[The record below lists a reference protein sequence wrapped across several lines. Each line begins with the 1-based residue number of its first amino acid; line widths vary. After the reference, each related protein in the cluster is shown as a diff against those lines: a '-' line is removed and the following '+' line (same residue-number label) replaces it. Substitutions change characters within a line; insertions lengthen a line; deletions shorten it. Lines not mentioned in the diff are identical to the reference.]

1 MADGLPPGFTLEDI
15 PFDSTEGMPPGAD
28 TSLPPGFELSE
39 DKYGHQK
46 AVTALEG
53 AAQGIAGPLA
63 PYAEQ
68 RFGGVKSQDILGREE
83 ENPVSHGLGE
93 AAGLGASMLTG
104 VGEGAVMQEAG
115 AAAQRAA
122 GLARVDEAAKLAQMA
137 KAAVKIGAPEAA
149 ELAAK
154 AEALGK
160 TVTYG
165 HKVGSAAVQQAAE
178 MAVLQGSDELAKTI
192 LNDPNTSAESALSN
206 VGMSA
211 ALGAGF
217 GAFGAGVA
225 SPLWN
230 ATAGPRVEGML
241 NGLKEHLNG
250 NGRRLP
256 MPEEVQGAL
265 NTLGIEPSASTKAG
279 MSSNDTA
286 KTIFSDLRRAEKPE
300 VLEGIDQLKND
311 VSNKL
316 VDGLGI
322 TPESVQ
328 DYSTA
333 EHGRNLSDTFSKEYD
348 AKYAPRAAEM
358 AKRDAEAA
366 PLKVTDDAR
375 LEKYGHMLERGM
387 QEFSVNSPYYKLY
400 DEYGQRLLDSET
412 IGDLDKLNTEVRRR
426 AKGLANDDNT
436 KQALYQIGDILK
448 DFKES
453 EILGMGRE
461 AEQAGIEGA
470 SKASKELIAERQ
482 QINQNYKQ
490 FAQMSDELSNHLG
503 TGDFR
508 GAKTLKDR
516 LDLKPETLARKFSIK
531 NNADLIPFLKE
542 NFPDTYNAVLANE
555 RKELIKPAILAADK
569 SGKYPIDAKKLS
581 DIINK
586 QMAGNK
592 EYINALLPP
601 ETLQKIDAANTLLN
615 SLPTPRDSGTPAGL
629 AKLFRGLPS
638 SAMAAVGALMGHGLM
653 AGALIGEM
661 AHKLGKD
668 APEAIKLGYL
678 KFLAS
683 EQPIKAEGFKA
694 MVDYM
699 HATYQ
704 GEKVLGKGIQ
714 NVMKAGAQVL
724 PDKYYPSPK
733 QLEKLDKLIAK
744 NQDQPQSL
752 VDASDKGHLGHYLP
766 NHQVA
771 VTEAT
776 MRNSQ
781 YLQSLK
787 PHSFKPHP
795 LDTEIPPTKEQEARY
810 NRALAIAQSPG
821 VVLQHIKDGTL
832 QASDIKDVSTMYP
845 GVYKAMVQG
854 LSNEMTSKTSNEE
867 PIPYR
872 TKVGISLFIGQ
883 ALDSSM
889 QPQSIIAAQ
898 PKPQQP
904 LQQQEQQPKS
914 KGSPSKLNP
923 KSANSYRTPSQAA
936 EHDRTS
942 GRTD

>member
-1 MADGLPPGFTLEDI
+1 MSDLPPGFTLEDL
-15 PFDSTEGMPPGAD
+15 PVDSTGGMPSGEG
-28 TSLPPGFELSE
+28 LPPGFELSE
-39 DKYGHQK
+39 DKYGGQK
-46 AVTALEG
+46 AITALEG
-53 AAQGIAGPLA
+53 AAQGVVGPLA

-68 RFGGVKSQDILGREE
+68 RFGGVKSQDILGRQE
-83 ENPVSHGLGE
+83 ENPISHGLGE

-104 VGEGAVMQEAG
+104 VGEGAMMQEAG
-115 AAAQRAA
+115 AMAQKAA
-122 GLARVDEAAKLAQMA
+122 GLAHVDEAAKLAHMA
-137 KAAVKIGAPEAA
+137 KAAAKMGAPEAA

-154 AEALGK
+154 SEALGK

-206 VGMSA
+206 VGMSS

-225 SPLWN
+225 SPLWK

-256 MPEEVQGAL
+256 MPEEVDGAL
-265 NTLGIEPSASTKAG
+265 KTLGIEPSASTKAG
-279 MSSNDTA
+279 MSSNSTA
-286 KTIFSDLRRAEKPE
+286 KQIFGDLRRAEKPE
-300 VLEGIDQLKND
+300 VLEGIDQLKTD

-322 TPESVQ
+322 TPEAVQ
-328 DYSTA
+328 DYSIA

-358 AKRDAEAA
+358 AKRDAAAA
-366 PLKVTDDAR
+366 PMKVSDDAR
-375 LEKYGHMLERGM
+375 LDKYGQMLERGM

-400 DEYGQRLLDSET
+400 DEYGQRLLDSES
-412 IGDLDKLNTEVRRR
+412 IGDIDKLSTEVRRR

-453 EILGMGRE
+453 EVLGMG
-461 AEQAGIEGA
+461 GEGA
-470 SKASKELIAERQ
+470 LAERQ
-482 QINQNYKQ
+482 QINQNYKR

-542 NFPDTYNAVLANE
+542 NFPDTYNAVLQNE

-569 SGKYPIDAKKLS
+569 KGEYPIDAKKLS

-629 AKLFRGLPS
+629 AKIFRGLPS

-661 AHKLGKD
+661 AHKIGKD

-683 EQPIKAEGFKA
+683 EQPVKAEGFKA

-699 HATYQ
+699 HAAYQ
-704 GEKVLGKGIQ
+704 GEKILGKGIQ
-714 NVMKAGAQVL
+714 NVLKSGAQVL
-724 PDKYYPSPK
+724 PDKYYPNAK
-733 QLEKLDKLIAK
+733 QLEKLDKLVAK
-744 NQDQPQSL
+744 NQDQPNSL
-752 VDASDKGHLGHYLP
+752 VEANTNSHVGHYLP

-771 VTEAT
+771 LTEAIT
-776 MRNSQ
+776 RNSQ

-787 PHSFKPHP
+787 PHGYRPHP
-795 LDTEIPPTKEQEARY
+795 LDNEIPPTPEQEARY
-810 NRALAIAQSPG
+810 NRALTIAQSPG
-821 VVLQHIKDGTL
+821 TVLQHIKDGTL
-832 QASDIKDVSTMYP
+832 QVSDIKDLNTMYP
-845 GVYKAMVQG
+845 GVYKAMAQG
-854 LSNEMTSKTSNEE
+854 LSNEMTSKTADEE
-867 PIPYR
+867 QIPYKTR
-872 TKVGISLFIGQ
+872 VSISLFMGQ

-889 QPQSIIAAQ
+889 QPESIIAAQ
-898 PKPQQP
+898 PKSKPP
-904 LQQQEQQPKS
+904 MPNQEQPK
-914 KGSPSKLNP
+914 KGSPSKMSP

-936 EHDRTS
+936 ERDRTS
-942 GRTD
+942 GRAD